1 MDPARAHFTTIA
13 SAPTRPMQ
21 LERGFQ
27 RVLVEGGGA
36 QNVDVH
42 VNVIAVGSAPG
53 PYHYHERSENVY
65 IVLSGVVEVF
75 VEGERRLLKA
85 GDVAFIPPGLPHS
98 ARNGGTE
105 VAELIEIYSPP
116 RGTDF
121 HVVSPAPPT
130 PEGV

>member
-13 SAPTRPMQ
+13 SAPTRPLQ
-21 LERGFQ
+21 LDRGFQ
-27 RVLVEGGGA
+27 RLLVEGAGA
-36 QNVDVH
+36 RNLDVH

-65 IVLSGVVEVF
+65 IVLSGVVDIF
-75 VEGERRLLKA
+75 VEGEHRSLKA
-85 GDVAFIPPGLPHS
+85 GDVAFIPPGLRHS
-98 ARNGGTE
+98 AHNAGTD
-105 VAELIEIYSPP
+105 VAELIEIYAPP

-130 PEGV
+130 PDGS